1 MCDVLHTL
9 FLIPFIPHK
18 WHTLGLVSILTTQD
32 GTRTI
37 AMAEPQ
43 GNHDET
49 LLTLCFLLFS
59 GLESWA
65 TNKKI
70 LCLSSLD
77 QVELRI
83 VERFRV

>member
-49 LLTLCFLLFS
+49 LLTLCFF
-59 GLESWA
+59 
-65 TNKKI
+65 
-70 LCLSSLD
+70 
-77 QVELRI
+77 I
-83 VERFRV
+83 V